1 MAVVEADEE
10 DVAAEED
17 AVTTMAT
24 EKVIYLSP
32 ITAGPMVGV
41 DTAAQ
46 IALLKLKVTN
56 QRQLK
61 PIEWEAVPVT

>member
-1 MAVVEADEE
+1 MAVVEEDEE
-10 DVAAEED
+10 DVEED
-17 AVTTMAT
+17 AVTTMET
-24 EKVIYLSP
+24 EKAIYLSP
-32 ITAGPMVGV
+32 ITAGPTVGV

>member
-10 DVAAEED
+10 DVEED
-17 AVTTMAT
+17 AVTIMAT